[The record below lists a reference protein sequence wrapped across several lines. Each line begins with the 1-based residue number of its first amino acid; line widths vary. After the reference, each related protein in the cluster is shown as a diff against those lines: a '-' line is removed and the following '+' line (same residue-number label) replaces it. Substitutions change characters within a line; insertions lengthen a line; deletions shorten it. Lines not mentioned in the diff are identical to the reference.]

1 MYLVSDQGVLL
12 YTAIDKHNECHPV
25 KDIFEDFKPSGLTDL
40 SRDGLLLVDLKSVNT
55 FQEGS
60 HKYQIRKYKE
70 RDLVASELSDG

>member
-55 FQEGS
+55 YQEGLN
-60 HKYQIRKYKE
+60 KYQIRKYKE